1 MFIKLLISLL
11 LGYVVGY
18 LQVNQMLKK
27 KKRECLNKRQM
38 IENRDILIGNLEEK
52 IKKLEHD
59 SFIYNQ
65 IKQIYKTEKKFV
77 DRHDKTKELIDKDS
91 TNSMQ

>member
-1 MFIKLLISLL
+1 MFIKLLIALL
-11 LGYVVGY
+11 LGYIVGY

-38 IENRDILIGNLEEK
+38 IENRDVLIGNLEGK

-59 SFIYNQ
+59 SFMYNQ

-77 DRHDKTKELIDKDS
+77 GRHDKTKELIDKDS

>member
-1 MFIKLLISLL
+1 MFIKLLIALL
-11 LGYVVGY
+11 LGYIVGY
-18 LQVNQMLKK
+18 LQVNQMLEK

-38 IENRDILIGNLEEK
+38 IENRDVLIGKLEGK
-52 IKKLEHD
+52 IKRLEHD
-59 SFIYNQ
+59 SLMYNS

-91 TNSMQ
+91 TNSM